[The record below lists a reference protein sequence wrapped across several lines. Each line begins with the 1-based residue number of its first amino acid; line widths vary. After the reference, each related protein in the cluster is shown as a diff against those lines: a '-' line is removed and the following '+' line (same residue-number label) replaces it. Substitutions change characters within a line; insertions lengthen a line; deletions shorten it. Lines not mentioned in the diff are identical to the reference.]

1 MLRIAAF
8 AAMAA
13 VVKAGATE
21 LTEANF
27 DDEVVSSGKGAF
39 IKFLAPWSV
48 VRRAPPPAG
57 ARPFPA
63 GPRRALFSARSFRR
77 RPWPYFLLAVPDTL
91 LQR

>member
-39 IKFLAPWSV
+39 IKFLAPW
-48 VRRAPPPAG
+48 
-57 ARPFPA
+57 
-63 GPRRALFSARSFRR
+63 
-77 RPWPYFLLAVPDTL
+77 
-91 LQR
+91 